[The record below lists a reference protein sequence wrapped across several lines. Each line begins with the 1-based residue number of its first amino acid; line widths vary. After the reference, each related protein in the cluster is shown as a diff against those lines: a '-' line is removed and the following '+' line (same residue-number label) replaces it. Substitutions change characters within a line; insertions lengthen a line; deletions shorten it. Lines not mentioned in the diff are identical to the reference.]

1 MVGQNSLVTLREGV
15 VVDWVVGCRGRRS
28 KPQADCEVVISELA
42 QKLRKAAVVAAA
54 AREAMRVE
62 ALL

>member
-1 MVGQNSLVTLREGV
+1 M
-15 VVDWVVGCRGRRS
+15 
-28 KPQADCEVVISELA
+28 ISELA

-62 ALL
+62 ALLSPYFLFATSSALASYM